1 MFQTGLEY
9 YRQYFQTCSN
19 QTAKQS
25 KYSCK
30 RFGKCATK
38 RFTQLYLDYL
48 SDKDKMNQAFNF
60 WIQDTETLDF
70 RRLVKNA
77 WMFVTTNRTLNFL
90 VGLDGVKYAK
100 MLEGASNSY
109 EFLRFF
115 DEASQAEERALRDF
129 LNDIGIK
136 LLFLPVYS
144 VEEVFSKLKYL
155 LKYRSDWTFC
165 SKI

>member
-1 MFQTGLEY
+1 MNPFFLNSPAY
-9 YRQYFQTCSN
+9 
-19 QTAKQS
+19 
-25 KYSCK
+25 CK
-30 RFGKCATK
+30 RSKSISD
-38 RFTQLYLDYL
+38 RNSSIDYL

-77 WMFVTTNRTLNFL
+77 WMFVTANRTLNFL

-115 DEASQAEERALRDF
+115 DEASQAEDFATQRPVLEVDDIIVVDILAAHHGEAERALRDF

-144 VEEVFSKLKYL
+144 VEEVFQS
-155 LKYRSDWTFC
+155 
-165 SKI
+165 